1 MNANN
6 ECDFEMLLSHNALTW
21 TNTIGLYMYYH
32 IIVRHIST
40 ITDDTA
46 TAGDGKQRVVRHA
59 IILPQQILS
68 LCNNVNKKWTNIF
81 VSVIVKYKTFHN
93 LVCYILSCQTKN
105 RLKTINCLQHNPL
118 VHNIPVKYQQGF

>member
-46 TAGDGKQRVVRHA
+46 TVGDGKQRVVRHA
-59 IILPQQILS
+59 ITTANAIFMQECEQNMDQHLCVSNSQIQNISQFS
-68 LCNNVNKKWTNIF
+68 LLHLVMSNKKTA
-81 VSVIVKYKTFHN
+81 
-93 LVCYILSCQTKN
+93 
-105 RLKTINCLQHNPL
+105 
-118 VHNIPVKYQQGF
+118 

>member
-6 ECDFEMLLSHNALTW
+6 ECDFEMLLSHTALTW
-21 TNTIGLYMYYH
+21 PNTKGLYMYYH

-59 IILPQQILS
+59 ITTANPILMQQCEQKMDQYLWVSNRQIHNISQFS
-68 LCNNVNKKWTNIF
+68 LLHLNKCLT
-81 VSVIVKYKTFHN
+81 
-93 LVCYILSCQTKN
+93 
-105 RLKTINCLQHNPL
+105 TINCLQDNPL
-118 VHNIPVKYQQGF
+118 ALNIPVKCQQGF